1 MDGVIKE
8 GLKCVIIKDGLR
20 CGWGCVP
27 LGLMV
32 NVPGRASADY
42 SACFFCRK
50 TFYFSATLLLRR
62 KGMIRDLDAA
72 QINLSL
78 LS

>member
-1 MDGVIKE
+1 MCNNKRWIKM
-8 GLKCVIIKDGLR
+8 
-20 CGWGCVP
+20 WMGCVP
-27 LGLMV
+27 LDLMV
-32 NVPGRASADY
+32 NVPGRASTDY

-62 KGMIRDLDAA
+62 KGMIRGLDAA

-78 LS
+78 LL